1 MAKTASQ
8 MDDAT
13 LASFL
18 NSEIDDAVSYD
29 IEDRQKG
36 RLRAL
41 EYMRG
46 YMPDTPADAGWSSVT
61 TSELADVVGWMM
73 PGLMRVFASGGNI
86 VEYAPSRPEDEPG
99 AAQATDYVN
108 YVFAS
113 ECDGYRTL
121 WGGIYDALLTGN
133 GILKYWWDDAVYS
146 EAEWLKN
153 LTEEQIALVLSD
165 DDVEVIGHSDGEP
178 GADDAGQAPTVNLKI
193 RRVEE
198 HGRLKIAAVP
208 PEEFLI
214 DRRSTA
220 VESARFVCHR
230 QMRTRSDLVAMG
242 YDRGLVDQIPHGT
255 TINEDLTQQAR
266 GNLVNVMPVAD
277 SANHAMQ
284 MVEVFECYPL
294 VDYDGDGIAE
304 RRRVLVAGASGN
316 RRILE
321 NEEWTEK
328 PPFADL
334 VAVPVAHAWKG
345 RSIADDVADLQRVST
360 VLVRHTLDNLYLTNR
375 PQRGV
380 DAAKIENPD
389 EVLSPRIGGVIRT
402 RGNPREAIAD
412 LVVPF
417 SAEASLGVLQYV
429 QNVLQ
434 RRTGVS
440 QAAPILD
447 EATLQPQ
454 TATATQ
460 IQHDA
465 GYAKVE
471 LIARNFAEIGLKSL
485 FRGILRLVVAN
496 QDRPRTIRLR
506 NNWVNIDPRGWN
518 ASMDANINVGLGTG
532 SRERDL
538 KALQFVAA
546 QQDMVVKEMGPG
558 NPIVSPDKWI
568 KTRQKMVEAAGLKEA
583 DQYFSDVPPEQMAQF
598 LAQKNSAPDPRI
610 EAAKMK
616 AEVDR
621 FKAEKAVETDRLKLQ
636 GQFAL
641 KEQEMQLEAQLRGAE
656 IVSDAHAKAVAPRDL
671 TNIPTQVRQ

>member
-1 MAKTASQ
+1 
-8 MDDAT
+8 
-13 LASFL
+13 
-18 NSEIDDAVSYD
+18 
-29 IEDRQKG
+29 
-36 RLRAL
+36 
-41 EYMRG
+41 
-46 YMPDTPADAGWSSVT
+46 
-61 TSELADVVGWMM
+61 
-73 PGLMRVFASGGNI
+73 
-86 VEYAPSRPEDEPG
+86 
-99 AAQATDYVN
+99 
-108 YVFAS
+108 
-113 ECDGYRTL
+113 
-121 WGGIYDALLTGN
+121 
-133 GILKYWWDDAVYS
+133 
-146 EAEWLKN
+146 
-153 LTEEQIALVLSD
+153 
-165 DDVEVIGHSDGEP
+165 
-178 GADDAGQAPTVNLKI
+178 
-193 RRVEE
+193 
-198 HGRLKIAAVP
+198 
-208 PEEFLI
+208 
-214 DRRSTA
+214 
-220 VESARFVCHR
+220 
-230 QMRTRSDLVAMG
+230 MG

-294 VDYDGDGIAE
+294 VDFDGDGIAE

-447 EATLQPQ
+447 EDTLQPQ

-465 GYAKVE
+465 GYAKIE

-496 QDRPRTIRLR
+496 QDRQRTIRLR